1 MLCLYNVRT
10 GRPPLQRHRREM
22 LAASCRK
29 KVVKG
34 MAGHVLKAAQDE
46 WAHLVLMCAL
56 SVVDDTALLSKVI
69 LAELRVSASALYW
82 PLPMRWAVLGLKY
95 GGPACAYASKK
106 HNGPVLPSW
115 RPQKAGSTHTC

>member
-1 MLCLYNVRT
+1 
-10 GRPPLQRHRREM
+10 M

-34 MAGHVLKAAQDE
+34 MAGHMLKAAQDE

-69 LAELRVSASALYW
+69 LAELRVSAWALYGAV
-82 PLPMRWAVLGLKY
+82 PMNGAKVDVWIAAG
-95 GGPACAYASKK
+95 AHAST
-106 HNGPVLPSW
+106 NQPVLIGGHERLAKMS
-115 RPQKAGSTHTC
+115 AGSSHIC

>member
-1 MLCLYNVRT
+1 
-10 GRPPLQRHRREM
+10 M

-82 PLPMRWAVLGLKY
+82 LVPMNITKADVCGL
-95 GGPACAYASKK
+95 
-106 HNGPVLPSW
+106 SW
-115 RPQKAGSTHTC
+115 RLSENSTHWPSVAFVQACRSLAGSSYTC

>member
-1 MLCLYNVRT
+1 
-10 GRPPLQRHRREM
+10 M

-69 LAELRVSASALYW
+69 LAELRVSASALYR
-82 PLPMRWAVLGLKY
+82 PLPMRWVVPQQMCVGSAG
-95 GGPACAYASKK
+95 AYARHSA
-106 HNGPVLPSW
+106 HWPSVAFLEAL
-115 RPQKAGSTHTC
+115 KACKEFGRQHSYLHCGLCMT